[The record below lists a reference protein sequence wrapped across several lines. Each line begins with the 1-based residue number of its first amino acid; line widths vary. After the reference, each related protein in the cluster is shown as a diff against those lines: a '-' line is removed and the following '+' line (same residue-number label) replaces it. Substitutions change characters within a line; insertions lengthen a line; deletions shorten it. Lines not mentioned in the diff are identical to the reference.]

1 MNIVVNPIFREKLEF
16 YMSNNVPVSTAA
28 SLLNVSR
35 QTIYNEL
42 RYGLTEEEV
51 KQKLWKNYKA
61 ETAQK
66 NYQNHIISKIRK

>member
-1 MNIVVNPIFREKLEF
+1 MIVNQIFRENLEF
-16 YMSNNVPVSTAA
+16 YMSNNVPISTVS

-66 NYQNHIISKIRK
+66 NYEKHLISKIRK